1 LYILGDGRKLDWVK
15 REIKLK
21 KLESKVFILGRFP
34 SSRMNDFFLH
44 ADALLVSLKKDP
56 IFDITIPG
64 KLQSYLASSKP
75 IIAVLNG
82 EGKRVIKESM
92 SGIVVEPGNVVGLTA
107 AFNTM
112 SQLDTAEIDLMGTN
126 GFNYAEKHFKKETTL
141 ELLDSWMKD
150 LA

>member
-1 LYILGDGRKLDWVK
+1 
-15 REIKLK
+15 
-21 KLESKVFILGRFP
+21 
-34 SSRMNDFFLH
+34 MNDFFLH

-82 EGKRVIKESM
+82 EGKRVINESM

-107 AFNTM
+107 AFNKM
-112 SQLDTAEIDLMGTN
+112 SQLDTEEIDKMGNN
-126 GFNYAEKHFKKETTL
+126 GFSYAEKHFKKETTL